1 MTTYPLSEPA
11 TIYPAKTRGDA
22 TSAVIGQGTLE
33 ECAEIVAAL
42 PSDKQRSIVIQMDD
56 LDLKFDA
63 HDISELLRFLH
74 EETPGLSNTEIT
86 EIRSPD
92 SLLHRALAIANL
104 RRVAA
109 KMVWDLPIADQ
120 PWGPA
125 TCA

>member
-1 MTTYPLSEPA
+1 MTTMTTYPLSEPA
-11 TIYPAKTRGDA
+11 TIYLENTPGDA
-22 TSAVIGQGTLE
+22 TSAAIGQGTLE

-42 PSDKQRSIVIQMDD
+42 PADRQRSIAIQMDN

-92 SLLHRALAIANL
+92 S
-104 RRVAA
+104 
-109 KMVWDLPIADQ
+109 
-120 PWGPA
+120 
-125 TCA
+125 